1 MKRRLAAV
9 LAADVAGYSR
19 MMSLDEVATH
29 NALKGH
35 RRELLDPAVRDH
47 GGRIVKLTG
56 DGLLAEFPS
65 AVAAVEFAV
74 AVQRGMRER
83 NMGIAEDRRIQIRIG
98 INLCEIIVDD
108 EDQDIYGDGV
118 NIAARLEALAEPG
131 EICISGTVHENIVG
145 RVKAPFEDTGERHVK
160 NIPRPIRVWRSLIN
174 PETARVSAVHAS
186 EERMAF
192 PLPQRPSIAVLPFDR
207 LSADPSDEFLADGLA
222 EDVITALSKVPNLFV
237 IARNS
242 SFVYKGRPTK
252 VQQVAE
258 DLGVRCVLQGSLQRA
273 GPRLR
278 ISAQLI
284 DALSGHHIWA
294 DRFDRDASD
303 VFSMQ
308 DEITASVAEA
318 LEVSLTEGEQARI
331 RRRRTENLQ
340 AYGLFRE
347 GIEKFR
353 RLNRADNETARTLA
367 QRALDIDPSLTGAYP
382 LQGLTYSVAVHFG
395 WSSDKAADLER
406 AHRLAL
412 KALEI
417 DRDDAD
423 AYGLLA
429 TVCLYAGRHAE
440 AIEFGE
446 KAITLEPS
454 HADATLILAWVL
466 NYAEQPGRGL
476 EMIERAMRLSPYYNP
491 GYSGVLG
498 LAHHLLNH
506 SGRALAAF
514 ESWYQR
520 DPGSPIPAA
529 WLPALYQQAG
539 RIEDARRA
547 AKRLVALHSTEWVKA
562 YMSSLP
568 FACRSQIER
577 LLGLLR
583 DAGVEV

>member
-35 RRELLDPAVRDH
+35 RRELLDPAVVEH

-65 AVAAVEFAV
+65 AVAAVAFAV

-83 NMGIAEDRRIQIRIG
+83 NAGVPAERRILIRIG

-145 RVKAPFEDTGERHVK
+145 RVNAPFEDTGERHVK

-174 PETARVSAVHAS
+174 PETARSSGSHAS

-192 PLPQRPSIAVLPFDR
+192 PLPQRPSIAILPFDR
-207 LSADPSDEFLADGLA
+207 LSPDPGDEYLADGLA
-222 EDVITALSKVPNLFV
+222 EDIITALSKVPNLFV

-258 DLGVRCVLQGSLQRA
+258 DLGIRYVLQGSLQRA

-284 DALSGHHIWA
+284 DALSGHHVWA

-308 DEITASVAEA
+308 DEITQSVAEA

-331 RRRRTENLQ
+331 RRKRTENVQ
-340 AYGLFRE
+340 AYALFRQ
-347 GIEKFR
+347 GIEMFR
-353 RLNRADNETARTLA
+353 RLNRTDNETARSLA
-367 QRALDIDPSLTGAYP
+367 QRALLADPTLTGAYP

-395 WSSDKAADLER
+395 WSGDKAADLER
-406 AHRLAL
+406 ARTLAL

-446 KAITLEPS
+446 KAIALEAS

-466 NYAEQPGRGL
+466 CYVDQPARGL

-498 LAHHLLNH
+498 LAHHLLGH
-506 SGRALAAF
+506 HPQALAAF

-520 DPGSPIPAA
+520 DPASPIPAA

-539 RIEDARRA
+539 RIEDARA
-547 AKRLVALHSTEWVKA
+547 AGKRLINHHPVAWVRA

-568 FACRSQIER
+568 FAQRVHVDR
-577 LLGLLR
+577 LVQLLHE
-583 DAGVEV
+583 AGVDV